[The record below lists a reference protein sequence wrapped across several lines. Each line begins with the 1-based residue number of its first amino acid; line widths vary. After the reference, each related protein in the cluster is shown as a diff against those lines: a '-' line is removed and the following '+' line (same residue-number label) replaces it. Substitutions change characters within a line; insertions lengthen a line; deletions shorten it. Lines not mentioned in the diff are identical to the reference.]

1 MRELVTET
9 PYYSPEEPTL
19 DVVRV
24 DGRRQLTVVSAREL
38 DLRPVRGEAG
48 YVDQR
53 PSRVHPR
60 ARPHPVLG
68 DGHRAEPWAPAC

>member
-1 MRELVTET
+1 MRQLVTET

-38 DLRPVRGEAG
+38 DLRPGRRERRVLE
-48 YVDQR
+48 QR
-53 PSRVHPR
+53 PSCLHPR
-60 ARPHPVLG
+60 ARPDPVLG
-68 DGHRAEPWAPAC
+68 DRDRAEP